1 MIELVSTERCIRCD
15 VCIRVCPTDVF
26 TRGADGVPEIAR
38 PDDCQTCFMCEAWCP
53 TDALF
58 VAPHV
63 EPLPADSPLRDE
75 RELERSGLLG
85 SYRRV
90 LGWGKGRS
98 PGAAQDR
105 SFSVLAA
112 LHGPPPPRL
121 PELSAPATPPARA
134 ARPRERT
141 APSPPRTAGTEA

>member
-1 MIELVSTERCIRCD
+1 MIELVSAERCIRCD

-26 TRGADGVPEIAR
+26 ERGADGLPEIAR
-38 PDDCQTCFMCEAWCP
+38 RDDCQTCFMCEAWCP

-58 VAPHV
+58 VAPHIDALA
-63 EPLPADSPLRDE
+63 PDSPLRDE
-75 RELERSGLLG
+75 RELDRSGLLG

-98 PGAAQDR
+98 PGAARDR

-112 LHGPPPPRL
+112 LHGPVPPRV
-121 PELSAPATPPARA
+121 PELVAETLPAD
-134 ARPRERT
+134 RPELD
-141 APSPPRTAGTEA
+141 

>member
-1 MIELVSTERCIRCD
+1 MIELVSAERCIRCD
-15 VCIRVCPTDVF
+15 ICIRVCPTDVF
-26 TRGADGVPEIAR
+26 TRGADGVPEITR
-38 PDDCQTCFMCEAWCP
+38 LDDCQTCFMCEAWCP

-58 VAPHV
+58 VAPQT

-75 RELERSGLLG
+75 RELERTGLLG

-98 PGAAQDR
+98 PGAVRDR

-112 LHGPPPPRL
+112 LHGPPPPRVA
-121 PELSAPATPPARA
+121 ELVAQTPPAGEPDRD
-134 ARPRERT
+134 R
-141 APSPPRTAGTEA
+141 SGPPA